1 MLDLGVG
8 DVGEVGAFGE
18 EVPDQAVAVLVGGA
32 LPGRV
37 GIAEVG
43 LAARSEG
50 EAGVLGHLDA
60 LVPGEGRHQGGR
72 ESVGHLDQCV
82 GHGGGVTAGDP
93 LDHGVAG
100 GAFVEG
106 HQGRGVALADDEVSF
121 PVSGNCPVLDLG
133 RAVGDGGLTDPA
145 TDAPPGQP

>member
-43 LAARSEG
+43 LAARGEG

-60 LVPGEGRHQGGR
+60 LVPGK
-72 ESVGHLDQCV
+72 GH
-82 GHGGGVTAGDP
+82 HI
-93 LDHGVAG
+93 
-100 GAFVEG
+100 FV
-106 HQGRGVALADDEVSF
+106 
-121 PVSGNCPVLDLG
+121 DL
-133 RAVGDGGLTDPA
+133 
-145 TDAPPGQP
+145 

>member
-18 EVPDQAVAVLVGGA
+18 EVSDQAVAVLVGGA

-60 LVPGEGRHQGGR
+60 LGPR
-72 ESVGHLDQCV
+72 
-82 GHGGGVTAGDP
+82 
-93 LDHGVAG
+93 
-100 GAFVEG
+100 
-106 HQGRGVALADDEVSF
+106 
-121 PVSGNCPVLDLG
+121 
-133 RAVGDGGLTDPA
+133 
-145 TDAPPGQP
+145 